1 MTGKEKDGNGNVFE
15 ELAADP
21 CEKTEL
27 EKKFGTKGSETNANF
42 ENFKTTLCW
51 RCDKVDCS
59 WMDDFTPVEG
69 WVATRYDYKTDMGV
83 TDSYL
88 VKYCPEFEKD
98 TR

>member
-1 MTGKEKDGNGNVFE
+1 MFDFDIIPEDE
-15 ELAADP
+15 
-21 CEKTEL
+21 
-27 EKKFGTKGSETNANF
+27 SSI
-42 ENFKTTLCW
+42 CW
-51 RCDKVDCS
+51 VCGRVDCS